1 VTLNKKML
9 ALGLVVLFTLGV
21 TLTGCGGDT
30 KKDEFVAIG
39 SIQDMS
45 GTTSVFGNAI
55 TRGAELAIEKLNAQG
70 GINGKKV
77 KLITLDTKGDP
88 KEAIN
93 AYNRLVDQEKVVAVL
108 GPPISNIGI
117 ALAPIANAKKVPVIG
132 SFIDPRVTIGADG
145 KPQTAM
151 FLMQPS
157 SVQYAEIMAGYAVEK
172 LGLKKVGIFYNQSN
186 AYSVSLIKPFKDYA
200 ESLGAKVVIEEKY
213 TKDDKDFKTQLNKI
227 KESGAEVLYA
237 PNYTQELVILF
248 KQRKQ
253 AGVNVPIVDGLDLAA
268 PFAQNVNDPEAA
280 DNAFFANNFSE
291 KEPQLVAVRDAY
303 KAKFNNEEPIN
314 KAYLGYDKILIIAD
328 AIKKVNS
335 FKPEDIIKGLEQVK
349 DLQGTTGVITL
360 SPKTHQP
367 VGLSMVIFKIEKGK
381 YVEVGRYVPE
391 KHKQQ

>member
-1 VTLNKKML
+1 ML

-227 KESGAEVLYA
+227 KEAGAEVLYA